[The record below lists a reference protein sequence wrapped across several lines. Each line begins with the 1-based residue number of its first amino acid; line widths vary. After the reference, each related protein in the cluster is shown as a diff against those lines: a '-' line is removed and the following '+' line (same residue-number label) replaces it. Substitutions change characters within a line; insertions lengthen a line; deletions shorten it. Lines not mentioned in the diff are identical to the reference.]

1 MRKSKAVMAVL
12 ILLFTLSLV
21 WLAFS
26 VVRLQTYAAPV
37 ETDGIEDTW
46 ISEEQQEYCR
56 EIGAEY
62 SICPELLMAM
72 IEVES
77 SGREDAV
84 NGNCVGLLQINEQW
98 HRERMKRLGVSD
110 LKDGYTNIR
119 VGADYL
125 AELFEENEGDL
136 YLVLMKYNMLHDKA
150 EGFVEQGIYSEYSLK
165 VAGRAEELE
174 RLREEKGEAHGK
186 TGCD

>member
-1 MRKSKAVMAVL
+1 MKKGKSVMVVL
-12 ILLFTLSLV
+12 FILFILSLM
-21 WLAFS
+21 WLTS
-26 VVRLQTYAAPV
+26 SLMRLRIYAADV
-37 ETDGIEDTW
+37 KTNEIKDTW

-56 EIGAEY
+56 EIGKQY

-77 SGREDAV
+77 SGREDVV

-110 LKDGYTNIR
+110 LKDGYSNIK

-125 AELFEENEGDL
+125 SELFEENEGDL

-174 RLREEKGEAHGK
+174 RLHEEKGEAYGK
-186 TGCD
+186 TDCD

>member
-1 MRKSKAVMAVL
+1 MNKSKTVMAVL
-12 ILLFTLSLV
+12 FLLFIISLA
-21 WLAFS
+21 WLLFS
-26 VVRLQTYAAPV
+26 VTELRAYAAPALE
-37 ETDGIEDTW
+37 ETGGDTW
-46 ISEEQQEYCR
+46 ISKELQEYCR

-84 NGNCVGLLQINEQW
+84 NGNCVGLLQINEKW
-98 HRERMKRLGVSD
+98 HRKRMERLGVSD
-110 LKDGYTNIR
+110 LKDGYSNIR

-136 YLVLMKYNMLHDKA
+136 YLVLMKYNMLHEKA
-150 EGFVEQGIYSEYSLK
+150 ERFVEQGIYSEYSLK

-174 RLREEKGEAHGK
+174 RLHEKGGTDGK
-186 TGCD
+186 TDCD

>member
-1 MRKSKAVMAVL
+1 M
-12 ILLFTLSLV
+12 
-21 WLAFS
+21 
-26 VVRLQTYAAPV
+26 
-37 ETDGIEDTW
+37 
-46 ISEEQQEYCR
+46 
-56 EIGAEY
+56 EI
-62 SICPELLMAM
+62 
-72 IEVES
+72 
-77 SGREDAV
+77 
-84 NGNCVGLLQINEQW
+84 
-98 HRERMKRLGVSD
+98 VSD

-186 TGCD
+186 AGCN